1 MFIRR
6 ILLNDP
12 PPAKA
17 DPVNAEVGEELQR
30 RMLSLLGTYT
40 TPEGHVDYARLR
52 ASGEFREVV
61 ECSRRFQHLDLSLLD
76 TPPARLAFWIN
87 VYNAL
92 VLHGIISLG
101 VRRTVWEVWNFFGRA
116 SYRIGGFT
124 FSADEIE
131 HGILRGNRRRIIPPL
146 RSFARRDP
154 RLAMAITPVDPRIHF
169 AITCGA
175 RSCPPIGVYR
185 TAAIDQQLD
194 LATRNFVNQEIALDS
209 QGRIICSKIFKWYRS
224 DFDTTGGL
232 TDFLLRYLD
241 DGPVREAVAGGA
253 ARARHSGLTNGGF
266 SFPLSSETSPRVSAA
281 SPRMVNGKRATEGG
295 GRGD

>member
-12 PPAKA
+12 APAKA
-17 DPVNAEVGEELQR
+17 EPVNAKVGEELQR
-30 RMLSLLGTYT
+30 RMLFLLGTYPP
-40 TPEGHVDYARLR
+40 PEGHVDYARLR

-61 ECSRRFQHLDLSLLD
+61 ECSRRLQHLDLSLLY
-76 TPPARLAFWIN
+76 TRPARLAFWIN

-116 SYRIGGFT
+116 SYRIGGLT

-146 RSFARRDP
+146 RPFARRDP
-154 RLAMAITPVDPRIHF
+154 RLAMAISPVDPRIHF

-175 RSCPPIGVYR
+175 RSCPPVGVYQ

-194 LATRNFVNQEIALDS
+194 LATRNFVNQEITLDS
-209 QGRIICSKIFKWYRS
+209 QGRITCSKIFKWYRS

-253 ARARHSGLTNGGF
+253 APCQAFRPYQWGLQ
-266 SFPLSSETSPRVSAA
+266 FPPI
-281 SPRMVNGKRATEGG
+281 KRDEPTGE
-295 GRGD
+295 RS